1 MDVATEGNGTECSG
15 GGDPMEPNGDEG
27 GIQIVSS
34 PVILGYEV
42 VLVVRIALWLL
53 FAALLASSL
62 IIYNSDGF
70 ETPQSYIVQVA
81 IAAGLIAVVVAD
93 RIARGWQL
101 SSMPIE
107 INDNGIGFPST
118 SLDRIMGRE
127 VFVEFRDLATVTVR
141 AEGRDPRSG
150 RKLSRLVLASRDSRE
165 YLSAPKYDE
174 EIASV
179 VERISDRRAR
189 EDARR

>member
-1 MDVATEGNGTECSG
+1 
-15 GGDPMEPNGDEG
+15 MEPNGDEG